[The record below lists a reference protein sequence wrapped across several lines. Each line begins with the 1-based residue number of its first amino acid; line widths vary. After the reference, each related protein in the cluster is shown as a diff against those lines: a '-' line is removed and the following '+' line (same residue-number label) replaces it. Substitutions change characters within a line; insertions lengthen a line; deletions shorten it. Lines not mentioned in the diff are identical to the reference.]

1 MARPFKNESKL
12 ELNALQRKFIDTYFD
27 CNESPARTARA
38 MNWPDRGRVSS
49 MLKSEKV
56 AIEIARRKGQMDL
69 FMHNNDTFN
78 ISREERIKLLWSIAQ
93 AGAERVYDRQG
104 NMIMMNPVASI
115 SAIREINLMMGDN
128 PSTQIEV
135 IAEPDRRS
143 ESEIRQNV
151 RRLITEFNKVAT
163 LSLQSDGG

>member
-12 ELNALQRKFIDTYFD
+12 ELNELQRKFVDTYFE

-69 FMHNNDTFN
+69 FKQNNDTFN

-93 AGAERVYDRQG
+93 AGAERGYDRQG
-104 NMIMMNPVASI
+104 NKIMMNPAAAI
-115 SAIREINLMMGDN
+115 SAVREINLMMGDN
-128 PSTQIEV
+128 APDKVEV
-135 IAEPDRRS
+135 SLMPDNRT
-143 ESEIRQNV
+143 ESEIIQSIRQLTHEAEALTGLN
-151 RRLITEFNKVAT
+151 
-163 LSLQSDGG
+163 